1 MKRTK
6 LLQRGNFFGDK
17 NMVVD
22 EFDEGYDNYDFINFF
37 TGCCN
42 YTFGLKNNNILYG
55 CGDNSNFQLGLG
67 EDNTTRKLFTKIPNI
82 STNIKKVACGESHA
96 VILTSD
102 GELLVAGINTDGQM
116 GLGLEKVGKTVSTF
130 EKVPEIKGVK
140 DIACGLQ
147 STYLLYNDGTLY
159 VAGNNLY
166 GQLGLGTN
174 GASANVNTFT
184 KVDVDNVK
192 AVFSYNKSAFII
204 KNDNKCYSTGFNNQG
219 QLGLGDKN
227 NRDLF
232 SLVSINDVKTIACG
246 SEHTVL
252 MTYNNDIYGCGKEK
266 CFGNALQSSLF
277 TKIEEVNIKTIACGH
292 GNTMLIDNKGTL
304 KVAGN
309 NDIYQLGIANYSE
322 NIDSSFIDLKNI
334 VAKSIF
340 IGLSHSILIDSN
352 NDSYCTGDNTYG
364 QLGSFFDDMHI
375 VEFKKMDSEKY
386 SYSNYINLIKSE
398 DKLTLLKEEMEIK
411 DIELPLDIHSVRD
424 VVFSPY
430 CTLVILGNG
439 DVYGLGNNRYK
450 GMGSDLPSQLNE
462 LTKLSISNVK
472 SIVASK
478 NISGGIFYIKN
489 DDTCYYSGP
498 NSNSIAG
505 VLPSNSDIFKK
516 ISIDNVKKVVINT
529 DLSNW
534 FSLIVTNNKQIYTS
548 GKSSSYVNGLSNA
561 LISQY
566 TEISLSNVTDA
577 YSSYNATFIVVD
589 EKKVYATGINKNYM
603 LGIGSS
609 NETYTANLSLLSTWS
624 YINPGGTSYS
634 VLSCAND
641 ITKINNI
648 IIYEYVTVFCT
659 NIGSFLTGYHGTSWT
674 KPTDSSYR
682 VQYQGI
688 SYAGYLDSYI
698 YNYYPTRCTQSSSS
712 TTFAYLYNGESS
724 SNLKNVNP
732 DNLLISGGSS
742 YIHQYGRNYFNN
754 LSSSNIASSNIS
766 SGPITSDKAILLYK
780 ALLYLSSNTLYGF
793 GNISES
799 AKALDVSDLQ
809 GGYNATNCKKVMK
822 NIKNIFIPP
831 YDLSRDKTRF
841 AILTDKSLFI
851 CGYNS
856 KGTHGISVN
865 SSLNL
870 NNKINYNKK
879 NSSSEIFS
887 NIQEIYSH
895 SKSTYLLTNNN
906 MLYSVGLNDVG
917 QLGVGDEINRK
928 VFAKINIDNIKSI
941 SVNRFTDNSKHA
953 FVIKNDNT
961 CYAVGLNNSG
971 QLGIGDN
978 VNRNVF
984 TKINVENVKYVAVYG
999 NTSLLLTNDGLLY
1012 GAGNNGKGQLGLG
1025 DTTSRNIFTRIPI
1038 NGVRDV
1044 YLCNDVSIIV
1054 KNDNTCYVC
1063 GFVNGYFGFT
1073 ESSISI
1079 FTKIN
1084 IENVKSVVTAGS
1096 EATFFITNDNV
1107 IYTTGKKERVFFST
1121 ETNDIKGIRVINN
1134 IINAKKIVVNGYT
1147 SAILTNDNK
1156 LFVGGLS
1163 GYGSIAN
1170 NNNTNSVE
1178 DVKDVFVTANNTLYI
1193 DNNNNLISSG
1203 RDTYGISD
1211 EYYMDI
1217 PVPYYKVSIKKD
1229 VDTVFSSYNTIFI
1242 KDIYGKFYSSTGDN
1256 RYNHLGIHH
1265 RYDNDKN
1272 EVLEGSLHS
1281 YFKTDNTSDKIVFNK
1296 KNEKLVMFNDKY
1308 IKTNNKYINYKN
1320 IFKDNFKYTSI
1331 ILPFEVSDID
1341 ISKTYSL
1348 AVAKDGKLYGIGS
1361 NSYKEINQT
1370 LEDIEL
1376 LTFTE
1381 VNISD
1386 VKKVACGDNYSYI
1399 IKTDNTLWS
1408 YGKNTEYQLGVGH
1421 NNDVRELQKVTGLPS
1436 VKDISIYNSMT
1447 LVLTNEGELY
1457 AQGYNTNGLFGLGE
1471 SEKDK
1476 IITTFT
1482 KVLTNVKEIKSH
1494 NDDHIL
1500 VIKNDNSLWI
1510 TGKNKSMY
1518 KISISITDLYEFT
1531 KIPVPEHLND
1541 ILDIELSDDTIYMI
1555 TKVDTSKASIEIVE
1569 KSISQVRVVVQDPNN
1584 VIEKLEMFINDELIS
1599 TKTNLEINSII
1610 FEIPQNKIV
1619 LGENKILIK
1628 ASSPTG
1634 DLYSSMFI
1642 FKSETGL
1649 KVKKDS
1655 ILMINNKVYSI
1666 INITENN
1673 TDLIVT
1679 LNEGLKDD
1687 MMENNPIYQLI
1698 NKTKVQ
1704 VKINKSDLFK
1714 DMKLVEIKKSDSS
1727 YQEIYEL
1734 EEANIKSAQ
1743 PKIIVEKGDKWTA
1756 IKRPSMIFRYD
1767 AENNEP
1773 QA

>member
-174 GASANVNTFT
+174 GASANVNTFI

-277 TKIEEVNIKTIACGH
+277 TKIEEVNIKTIACGN
-292 GNTMLIDNKGTL
+292 GNTMLIDNKGIL

-322 NIDSSFIDLKNI
+322 NIDNSFIDLKNI
-334 VAKSIF
+334 VAKNIF

-548 GKSSSYVNGLSNA
+548 GKSSSYVNGLSNKSA
-561 LISQY
+561 SQY
-566 TEISLSNVTDA
+566 TEIGVSNVTDA
-577 YSSYNATFIVVD
+577 YSSYNATFIVAD
-589 EKKVYATGINKNYM
+589 EKKVYATGINTNYL
-603 LGIGSS
+603 LGVNPNDGVNI
-609 NETYTANLSLLSTWS
+609 NLTL
-624 YINPGGTSYS
+624 INNWFYVNPSGASYS
-634 VLSCAND
+634 TNSCTND

-648 IIYEYVTVFCT
+648 IIYEYMAILCT
-659 NIGSFLTGYHGTSWT
+659 NYGSFLTGYHGTLWT
-674 KPTDSSYR
+674 KPSDSTYR
-682 VQYQGI
+682 VQQQGI
-688 SYAGYLDSYI
+688 THAGYISNYI
-698 YNYYPTRCTQSSSS
+698 YNYYPTRCTQSSYS
-712 TTFAYLYNGESS
+712 TNFAYLYYGEST

-742 YIHQYGRNYFNN
+742 YIHQYGRNYLNN
-754 LSSSNIASSNIS
+754 QSSNNIAASNIN
-766 SGPITSDKAILLYK
+766 SGPITSDKAIFLYK

-799 AKALDVSDLQ
+799 AKELDVSDTQ
-809 GGYNATNCKKVMK
+809 DGYNATNYKKVMK

-879 NSSSEIFS
+879 NSSSEISS

-928 VFAKINIDNIKSI
+928 VFTKINIDNIKSI
-941 SVNRFTDNSKHA
+941 NVNRFTDNSKHVFA
-953 FVIKNDNT
+953 IKNDNT

-1044 YLCNDVSIIV
+1044 YICNDVSIIV

-1073 ESSISI
+1073 EGSIST

-1211 EYYMDI
+1211 ESYRDMS
-1217 PVPYYKVSIKKD
+1217 VPYYKVSIKKD

-1272 EVLEGSLHS
+1272 EALEGSLHS

-1308 IKTNNKYINYKN
+1308 IKT
-1320 IFKDNFKYTSI
+1320 
-1331 ILPFEVSDID
+1331 
-1341 ISKTYSL
+1341 
-1348 AVAKDGKLYGIGS
+1348 
-1361 NSYKEINQT
+1361 
-1370 LEDIEL
+1370 
-1376 LTFTE
+1376 
-1381 VNISD
+1381 
-1386 VKKVACGDNYSYI
+1386 
-1399 IKTDNTLWS
+1399 
-1408 YGKNTEYQLGVGH
+1408 
-1421 NNDVRELQKVTGLPS
+1421 
-1436 VKDISIYNSMT
+1436 
-1447 LVLTNEGELY
+1447 
-1457 AQGYNTNGLFGLGE
+1457 
-1471 SEKDK
+1471 
-1476 IITTFT
+1476 
-1482 KVLTNVKEIKSH
+1482 
-1494 NDDHIL
+1494 
-1500 VIKNDNSLWI
+1500 
-1510 TGKNKSMY
+1510 
-1518 KISISITDLYEFT
+1518 
-1531 KIPVPEHLND
+1531 
-1541 ILDIELSDDTIYMI
+1541 
-1555 TKVDTSKASIEIVE
+1555 
-1569 KSISQVRVVVQDPNN
+1569 
-1584 VIEKLEMFINDELIS
+1584 
-1599 TKTNLEINSII
+1599 
-1610 FEIPQNKIV
+1610 
-1619 LGENKILIK
+1619 
-1628 ASSPTG
+1628 
-1634 DLYSSMFI
+1634 
-1642 FKSETGL
+1642 
-1649 KVKKDS
+1649 
-1655 ILMINNKVYSI
+1655 
-1666 INITENN
+1666 
-1673 TDLIVT
+1673 
-1679 LNEGLKDD
+1679 
-1687 MMENNPIYQLI
+1687 
-1698 NKTKVQ
+1698 
-1704 VKINKSDLFK
+1704 
-1714 DMKLVEIKKSDSS
+1714 
-1727 YQEIYEL
+1727 
-1734 EEANIKSAQ
+1734 
-1743 PKIIVEKGDKWTA
+1743 
-1756 IKRPSMIFRYD
+1756 
-1767 AENNEP
+1767 
-1773 QA
+1773 

>member
-322 NIDSSFIDLKNI
+322 NIDNSFIDLKNI
-334 VAKSIF
+334 VAKNIF

-364 QLGSFFDDMHI
+364 QLGSFFDDMHV
-375 VEFKKMDSEKY
+375 VEFKKMDNEKY
-386 SYSNYINLIKSE
+386 SYSNYINLIKSQ

-430 CTLVILGNG
+430 CTLVILANG

-505 VLPSNSDIFKK
+505 VLPFNSDIFKK

-589 EKKVYATGINKNYM
+589 EKKVYATGINTNYL
-603 LGIGSS
+603 LGFSTSDVSNVNLGLLSNWYYINISGSS
-609 NETYTANLSLLSTWS
+609 
-624 YINPGGTSYS
+624 YS
-634 VLSCAND
+634 RVSCTNN

-659 NIGSFLTGYHGTSWT
+659 NMGSFLTGYHGTSWT

-841 AILTDKSLFI
+841 VILTDKSLFI

-879 NSSSEIFS
+879 NSSSEISS

-928 VFAKINIDNIKSI
+928 VFTKINIDNIKSI
-941 SVNRFTDNSKHA
+941 NVNRFTDNSKHVFA
-953 FVIKNDNT
+953 IKNDNT

-1044 YLCNDVSIIV
+1044 YICNDVSIIV

-1073 ESSISI
+1073 EGSIST

-1211 EYYMDI
+1211 EYYRDMS
-1217 PVPYYKVSIKKD
+1217 VPYYKVSIKKD

-1272 EVLEGSLHS
+1272 EALEGSLHS

-1296 KNEKLVMFNDKY
+1296 KNEKLVMFNNKY

-1341 ISKTYSL
+1341 ISKTHSL

-1569 KSISQVRVVVQDPNN
+1569 KSMSQVRVVVQDPNN

>member
-1 MKRTK
+1 M
-6 LLQRGNFFGDK
+6 LLFW
-17 NMVVD
+17 
-22 EFDEGYDNYDFINFF
+22 
-37 TGCCN
+37 
-42 YTFGLKNNNILYG
+42 
-55 CGDNSNFQLGLG
+55 
-67 EDNTTRKLFTKIPNI
+67 
-82 STNIKKVACGESHA
+82 
-96 VILTSD
+96 
-102 GELLVAGINTDGQM
+102 
-116 GLGLEKVGKTVSTF
+116 
-130 EKVPEIKGVK
+130 
-140 DIACGLQ
+140 
-147 STYLLYNDGTLY
+147 
-159 VAGNNLY
+159 
-166 GQLGLGTN
+166 
-174 GASANVNTFT
+174 
-184 KVDVDNVK
+184 
-192 AVFSYNKSAFII
+192 
-204 KNDNKCYSTGFNNQG
+204 
-219 QLGLGDKN
+219 
-227 NRDLF
+227 
-232 SLVSINDVKTIACG
+232 
-246 SEHTVL
+246 
-252 MTYNNDIYGCGKEK
+252 
-266 CFGNALQSSLF
+266 
-277 TKIEEVNIKTIACGH
+277 
-292 GNTMLIDNKGTL
+292 
-304 KVAGN
+304 
-309 NDIYQLGIANYSE
+309 
-322 NIDSSFIDLKNI
+322 
-334 VAKSIF
+334 
-340 IGLSHSILIDSN
+340 
-352 NDSYCTGDNTYG
+352 
-364 QLGSFFDDMHI
+364 
-375 VEFKKMDSEKY
+375 
-386 SYSNYINLIKSE
+386 
-398 DKLTLLKEEMEIK
+398 
-411 DIELPLDIHSVRD
+411 
-424 VVFSPY
+424 
-430 CTLVILGNG
+430 
-439 DVYGLGNNRYK
+439 
-450 GMGSDLPSQLNE
+450 
-462 LTKLSISNVK
+462 
-472 SIVASK
+472 
-478 NISGGIFYIKN
+478 
-489 DDTCYYSGP
+489 P

-548 GKSSSYVNGLSNA
+548 GKSSSYVNGLSNKSA
-561 LISQY
+561 SQY
-566 TEISLSNVTDA
+566 TEIGVSNVTDA
-577 YSSYNATFIVVD
+577 YSSYNATFIVAD
-589 EKKVYATGINKNYM
+589 EKKVYATGINTNYL
-603 LGIGSS
+603 LGVNPNDGVNI
-609 NETYTANLSLLSTWS
+609 NLTL
-624 YINPGGTSYS
+624 INNWFYVNPSGASYS
-634 VLSCAND
+634 TNSCTND

-648 IIYEYVTVFCT
+648 IIYEYMAILCT
-659 NIGSFLTGYHGTSWT
+659 NYGSFLTGYHGTLWT
-674 KPTDSSYR
+674 KPSDSTYR
-682 VQYQGI
+682 VQQQGI
-688 SYAGYLDSYI
+688 THAGYISNYI
-698 YNYYPTRCTQSSSS
+698 YNYYPTRCTQSSYS
-712 TTFAYLYNGESS
+712 TNFAYLYYGEST

-742 YIHQYGRNYFNN
+742 YIHQYGRNYLNN
-754 LSSSNIASSNIS
+754 QSSNNIAASNINS
-766 SGPITSDKAILLYK
+766 YPITSDKAIFLYK

-799 AKALDVSDLQ
+799 AKELDVSDTQ
-809 GGYNATNCKKVMK
+809 DGYNATNYKKVMK

-879 NSSSEIFS
+879 NSSSEISS

-928 VFAKINIDNIKSI
+928 VFTKINIDNIKSI
-941 SVNRFTDNSKHA
+941 NVNRFTDNSKHVFA
-953 FVIKNDNT
+953 IKNDNT

-1044 YLCNDVSIIV
+1044 YICNDVSIIV

-1073 ESSISI
+1073 EGSIST

-1211 EYYMDI
+1211 ESYRDMS
-1217 PVPYYKVSIKKD
+1217 VPYYKVSIKKD

-1272 EVLEGSLHS
+1272 EALEGSLHS

-1341 ISKTYSL
+1341 ISKTHSL

-1376 LTFTE
+1376 LTLTE

-1476 IITTFT
+1476 IIRTFT

-1531 KIPVPEHLND
+1531 KIPIPEHLND

-1767 AENNEP
+1767 AESNEP

>member
-277 TKIEEVNIKTIACGH
+277 TKIEEVNIKTIACGN
-292 GNTMLIDNKGTL
+292 GNTMLIDNKGIL

-322 NIDSSFIDLKNI
+322 NIDNSFIDLKNI
-334 VAKSIF
+334 VAKNIF

-548 GKSSSYVNGLSNA
+548 GKSSSYVNGLSNKSA
-561 LISQY
+561 SQY
-566 TEISLSNVTDA
+566 TEIGVSNVTDA

-589 EKKVYATGINKNYM
+589 EKKVYATGINTNYL
-603 LGIGSS
+603 LGTGSS
-609 NETYTANLSLLSTWS
+609 DGANVSLTLLNNWY
-624 YINPGGTSYS
+624 YINPAGATYS
-634 VLSCAND
+634 RISCIND

-648 IIYEYVTVFCT
+648 IIYEYVVIFCT
-659 NIGSFLTGYHGTSWT
+659 NNGSFLTGYHGTRWVR
-674 KPTDSSYR
+674 PTDSSYR

-688 SYAGYLDSYI
+688 SYAGFDYSDI
-698 YNYYPTRCTQSSSS
+698 YNIYPTRCTQSIHS
-712 TTFAYLYNGESS
+712 TNFAYLYYGESS
-724 SNLKNVNP
+724 INLKSVNP

-742 YIHQYGRNYFNN
+742 YIHQYGRNYLNN
-754 LSSSNIASSNIS
+754 QSSNNIAASNIN
-766 SGPITSDKAILLYK
+766 SGPITSDKAIFLYK

-799 AKALDVSDLQ
+799 AKELDVSDTQ
-809 GGYNATNCKKVMK
+809 DGYNATNYKKVMK

-879 NSSSEIFS
+879 NSSSEISS

-928 VFAKINIDNIKSI
+928 VFTKLNIDNIKSI
-941 SVNRFTDNSKHA
+941 NVNRFTDNSKHVFA
-953 FVIKNDNT
+953 IKNDNT

-1044 YLCNDVSIIV
+1044 YICNDVSIIV

-1073 ESSISI
+1073 EGSIST

-1211 EYYMDI
+1211 ESYRDMS
-1217 PVPYYKVSIKKD
+1217 VPYYKVSIKKD

-1272 EVLEGSLHS
+1272 EALEGSLHS
-1281 YFKTDNTSDKIVFNK
+1281 YFKTNNTSDKIVFNK

-1341 ISKTYSL
+1341 ISKTHSL

-1376 LTFTE
+1376 LTLTE

-1476 IITTFT
+1476 IIRTFT

-1531 KIPVPEHLND
+1531 KIPIPEHLND

>member
-1 MKRTK
+1 M
-6 LLQRGNFFGDK
+6 
-17 NMVVD
+17 
-22 EFDEGYDNYDFINFF
+22 
-37 TGCCN
+37 
-42 YTFGLKNNNILYG
+42 
-55 CGDNSNFQLGLG
+55 
-67 EDNTTRKLFTKIPNI
+67 
-82 STNIKKVACGESHA
+82 
-96 VILTSD
+96 
-102 GELLVAGINTDGQM
+102 
-116 GLGLEKVGKTVSTF
+116 
-130 EKVPEIKGVK
+130 
-140 DIACGLQ
+140 
-147 STYLLYNDGTLY
+147 
-159 VAGNNLY
+159 
-166 GQLGLGTN
+166 
-174 GASANVNTFT
+174 
-184 KVDVDNVK
+184 
-192 AVFSYNKSAFII
+192 
-204 KNDNKCYSTGFNNQG
+204 
-219 QLGLGDKN
+219 
-227 NRDLF
+227 
-232 SLVSINDVKTIACG
+232 
-246 SEHTVL
+246 
-252 MTYNNDIYGCGKEK
+252 
-266 CFGNALQSSLF
+266 
-277 TKIEEVNIKTIACGH
+277 
-292 GNTMLIDNKGTL
+292 
-304 KVAGN
+304 
-309 NDIYQLGIANYSE
+309 
-322 NIDSSFIDLKNI
+322 
-334 VAKSIF
+334 
-340 IGLSHSILIDSN
+340 
-352 NDSYCTGDNTYG
+352 
-364 QLGSFFDDMHI
+364 
-375 VEFKKMDSEKY
+375 
-386 SYSNYINLIKSE
+386 
-398 DKLTLLKEEMEIK
+398 
-411 DIELPLDIHSVRD
+411 
-424 VVFSPY
+424 
-430 CTLVILGNG
+430 
-439 DVYGLGNNRYK
+439 
-450 GMGSDLPSQLNE
+450 
-462 LTKLSISNVK
+462 
-472 SIVASK
+472 
-478 NISGGIFYIKN
+478 
-489 DDTCYYSGP
+489 
-498 NSNSIAG
+498 
-505 VLPSNSDIFKK
+505 
-516 ISIDNVKKVVINT
+516 
-529 DLSNW
+529 
-534 FSLIVTNNKQIYTS
+534 
-548 GKSSSYVNGLSNA
+548 
-561 LISQY
+561 
-566 TEISLSNVTDA
+566 
-577 YSSYNATFIVVD
+577 
-589 EKKVYATGINKNYM
+589 
-603 LGIGSS
+603 
-609 NETYTANLSLLSTWS
+609 
-624 YINPGGTSYS
+624 
-634 VLSCAND
+634 
-641 ITKINNI
+641 
-648 IIYEYVTVFCT
+648 
-659 NIGSFLTGYHGTSWT
+659 
-674 KPTDSSYR
+674 
-682 VQYQGI
+682 
-688 SYAGYLDSYI
+688 
-698 YNYYPTRCTQSSSS
+698 
-712 TTFAYLYNGESS
+712 
-724 SNLKNVNP
+724 
-732 DNLLISGGSS
+732 
-742 YIHQYGRNYFNN
+742 
-754 LSSSNIASSNIS
+754 
-766 SGPITSDKAILLYK
+766 
-780 ALLYLSSNTLYGF
+780 YLSSNTLYGF

-799 AKALDVSDLQ
+799 AKELDVSDTQ
-809 GGYNATNCKKVMK
+809 DGYNATNYKKVMK

-879 NSSSEIFS
+879 NSSSEISS

-928 VFAKINIDNIKSI
+928 VFTKINIDNIKSI
-941 SVNRFTDNSKHA
+941 NVNRFTDNSKHA
-953 FVIKNDNT
+953 FAIKNDNT

-978 VNRNVF
+978 VNRNIF

-1063 GFVNGYFGFT
+1063 GLVNGYFGFT
-1073 ESSISI
+1073 EGSIST

-1096 EATFFITNDNV
+1096 EATFFITNDNM

-1211 EYYMDI
+1211 ESYRDMS
-1217 PVPYYKVSIKKD
+1217 VPYYKVSIKKD

-1272 EVLEGSLHS
+1272 EALEGSLHS

-1341 ISKTYSL
+1341 ISKTHSL

-1376 LTFTE
+1376 LTLTE

-1476 IITTFT
+1476 IIRTFT

-1531 KIPVPEHLND
+1531 KIPIPEHLND

>member
-1 MKRTK
+1 M
-6 LLQRGNFFGDK
+6 
-17 NMVVD
+17 
-22 EFDEGYDNYDFINFF
+22 
-37 TGCCN
+37 
-42 YTFGLKNNNILYG
+42 
-55 CGDNSNFQLGLG
+55 
-67 EDNTTRKLFTKIPNI
+67 
-82 STNIKKVACGESHA
+82 
-96 VILTSD
+96 
-102 GELLVAGINTDGQM
+102 
-116 GLGLEKVGKTVSTF
+116 
-130 EKVPEIKGVK
+130 
-140 DIACGLQ
+140 
-147 STYLLYNDGTLY
+147 
-159 VAGNNLY
+159 
-166 GQLGLGTN
+166 
-174 GASANVNTFT
+174 
-184 KVDVDNVK
+184 
-192 AVFSYNKSAFII
+192 
-204 KNDNKCYSTGFNNQG
+204 
-219 QLGLGDKN
+219 
-227 NRDLF
+227 
-232 SLVSINDVKTIACG
+232 
-246 SEHTVL
+246 
-252 MTYNNDIYGCGKEK
+252 
-266 CFGNALQSSLF
+266 
-277 TKIEEVNIKTIACGH
+277 
-292 GNTMLIDNKGTL
+292 
-304 KVAGN
+304 
-309 NDIYQLGIANYSE
+309 
-322 NIDSSFIDLKNI
+322 
-334 VAKSIF
+334 
-340 IGLSHSILIDSN
+340 
-352 NDSYCTGDNTYG
+352 
-364 QLGSFFDDMHI
+364 
-375 VEFKKMDSEKY
+375 
-386 SYSNYINLIKSE
+386 
-398 DKLTLLKEEMEIK
+398 
-411 DIELPLDIHSVRD
+411 
-424 VVFSPY
+424 
-430 CTLVILGNG
+430 
-439 DVYGLGNNRYK
+439 
-450 GMGSDLPSQLNE
+450 
-462 LTKLSISNVK
+462 
-472 SIVASK
+472 
-478 NISGGIFYIKN
+478 
-489 DDTCYYSGP
+489 
-498 NSNSIAG
+498 
-505 VLPSNSDIFKK
+505 
-516 ISIDNVKKVVINT
+516 
-529 DLSNW
+529 
-534 FSLIVTNNKQIYTS
+534 
-548 GKSSSYVNGLSNA
+548 
-561 LISQY
+561 
-566 TEISLSNVTDA
+566 
-577 YSSYNATFIVVD
+577 
-589 EKKVYATGINKNYM
+589 
-603 LGIGSS
+603 
-609 NETYTANLSLLSTWS
+609 
-624 YINPGGTSYS
+624 
-634 VLSCAND
+634 
-641 ITKINNI
+641 
-648 IIYEYVTVFCT
+648 
-659 NIGSFLTGYHGTSWT
+659 
-674 KPTDSSYR
+674 
-682 VQYQGI
+682 
-688 SYAGYLDSYI
+688 
-698 YNYYPTRCTQSSSS
+698 
-712 TTFAYLYNGESS
+712 
-724 SNLKNVNP
+724 
-732 DNLLISGGSS
+732 
-742 YIHQYGRNYFNN
+742 
-754 LSSSNIASSNIS
+754 
-766 SGPITSDKAILLYK
+766 
-780 ALLYLSSNTLYGF
+780 YLSSNTLYGF

-799 AKALDVSDLQ
+799 AKELDVSDTQ
-809 GGYNATNCKKVMK
+809 DGYNATNYKKVMK

-879 NSSSEIFS
+879 NSSSEISS

-928 VFAKINIDNIKSI
+928 VFTKINIDNIKSI
-941 SVNRFTDNSKHA
+941 NVNRFTDNSKHA
-953 FVIKNDNT
+953 FAIKNDNT

-978 VNRNVF
+978 VNRNIF

-1063 GFVNGYFGFT
+1063 GLVNGYFGFT
-1073 ESSISI
+1073 EGSIST

-1096 EATFFITNDNV
+1096 EATFFITNDNM

-1211 EYYMDI
+1211 ESYRDMS
-1217 PVPYYKVSIKKD
+1217 VPYYKVSIKKD

-1242 KDIYGKFYSSTGDN
+1242 KDIYGKFYSSTRDN

-1272 EVLEGSLHS
+1272 EALEGSLHS

-1341 ISKTYSL
+1341 ISKTHSL

-1376 LTFTE
+1376 LTLTE

-1476 IITTFT
+1476 IIRTFT

-1531 KIPVPEHLND
+1531 KIPIPEHLND

>member
-1 MKRTK
+1 
-6 LLQRGNFFGDK
+6 
-17 NMVVD
+17 
-22 EFDEGYDNYDFINFF
+22 
-37 TGCCN
+37 
-42 YTFGLKNNNILYG
+42 
-55 CGDNSNFQLGLG
+55 
-67 EDNTTRKLFTKIPNI
+67 
-82 STNIKKVACGESHA
+82 
-96 VILTSD
+96 
-102 GELLVAGINTDGQM
+102 
-116 GLGLEKVGKTVSTF
+116 
-130 EKVPEIKGVK
+130 
-140 DIACGLQ
+140 
-147 STYLLYNDGTLY
+147 
-159 VAGNNLY
+159 
-166 GQLGLGTN
+166 
-174 GASANVNTFT
+174 
-184 KVDVDNVK
+184 
-192 AVFSYNKSAFII
+192 
-204 KNDNKCYSTGFNNQG
+204 
-219 QLGLGDKN
+219 
-227 NRDLF
+227 
-232 SLVSINDVKTIACG
+232 
-246 SEHTVL
+246 
-252 MTYNNDIYGCGKEK
+252 
-266 CFGNALQSSLF
+266 
-277 TKIEEVNIKTIACGH
+277 
-292 GNTMLIDNKGTL
+292 
-304 KVAGN
+304 
-309 NDIYQLGIANYSE
+309 
-322 NIDSSFIDLKNI
+322 
-334 VAKSIF
+334 
-340 IGLSHSILIDSN
+340 
-352 NDSYCTGDNTYG
+352 
-364 QLGSFFDDMHI
+364 
-375 VEFKKMDSEKY
+375 
-386 SYSNYINLIKSE
+386 
-398 DKLTLLKEEMEIK
+398 
-411 DIELPLDIHSVRD
+411 
-424 VVFSPY
+424 
-430 CTLVILGNG
+430 
-439 DVYGLGNNRYK
+439 
-450 GMGSDLPSQLNE
+450 
-462 LTKLSISNVK
+462 
-472 SIVASK
+472 
-478 NISGGIFYIKN
+478 
-489 DDTCYYSGP
+489 
-498 NSNSIAG
+498 
-505 VLPSNSDIFKK
+505 
-516 ISIDNVKKVVINT
+516 
-529 DLSNW
+529 
-534 FSLIVTNNKQIYTS
+534 
-548 GKSSSYVNGLSNA
+548 
-561 LISQY
+561 
-566 TEISLSNVTDA
+566 
-577 YSSYNATFIVVD
+577 
-589 EKKVYATGINKNYM
+589 
-603 LGIGSS
+603 
-609 NETYTANLSLLSTWS
+609 
-624 YINPGGTSYS
+624 
-634 VLSCAND
+634 
-641 ITKINNI
+641 
-648 IIYEYVTVFCT
+648 
-659 NIGSFLTGYHGTSWT
+659 
-674 KPTDSSYR
+674 
-682 VQYQGI
+682 
-688 SYAGYLDSYI
+688 
-698 YNYYPTRCTQSSSS
+698 
-712 TTFAYLYNGESS
+712 
-724 SNLKNVNP
+724 
-732 DNLLISGGSS
+732 
-742 YIHQYGRNYFNN
+742 
-754 LSSSNIASSNIS
+754 
-766 SGPITSDKAILLYK
+766 
-780 ALLYLSSNTLYGF
+780 
-793 GNISES
+793 
-799 AKALDVSDLQ
+799 
-809 GGYNATNCKKVMK
+809 MK

-879 NSSSEIFS
+879 NSSSEISS

-928 VFAKINIDNIKSI
+928 VFTKINIDNIKSI
-941 SVNRFTDNSKHA
+941 NVNRFTDNSKHA
-953 FVIKNDNT
+953 FAIKNDNT

-978 VNRNVF
+978 VNRNIF

-1063 GFVNGYFGFT
+1063 GLVNGYFGFT
-1073 ESSISI
+1073 EGSIST

-1096 EATFFITNDNV
+1096 EATFFITNDNM

-1211 EYYMDI
+1211 ESYRDMS
-1217 PVPYYKVSIKKD
+1217 VPYYKVSIKKD

-1272 EVLEGSLHS
+1272 EALEGSLHS

-1341 ISKTYSL
+1341 ISKTHSL

-1376 LTFTE
+1376 LTLTE

-1476 IITTFT
+1476 IIRTFT

-1531 KIPVPEHLND
+1531 KIPIPEHLND

>member
-1 MKRTK
+1 
-6 LLQRGNFFGDK
+6 
-17 NMVVD
+17 
-22 EFDEGYDNYDFINFF
+22 
-37 TGCCN
+37 
-42 YTFGLKNNNILYG
+42 
-55 CGDNSNFQLGLG
+55 
-67 EDNTTRKLFTKIPNI
+67 
-82 STNIKKVACGESHA
+82 
-96 VILTSD
+96 
-102 GELLVAGINTDGQM
+102 
-116 GLGLEKVGKTVSTF
+116 
-130 EKVPEIKGVK
+130 
-140 DIACGLQ
+140 
-147 STYLLYNDGTLY
+147 
-159 VAGNNLY
+159 
-166 GQLGLGTN
+166 
-174 GASANVNTFT
+174 
-184 KVDVDNVK
+184 
-192 AVFSYNKSAFII
+192 
-204 KNDNKCYSTGFNNQG
+204 
-219 QLGLGDKN
+219 
-227 NRDLF
+227 
-232 SLVSINDVKTIACG
+232 
-246 SEHTVL
+246 
-252 MTYNNDIYGCGKEK
+252 
-266 CFGNALQSSLF
+266 
-277 TKIEEVNIKTIACGH
+277 
-292 GNTMLIDNKGTL
+292 
-304 KVAGN
+304 
-309 NDIYQLGIANYSE
+309 
-322 NIDSSFIDLKNI
+322 
-334 VAKSIF
+334 
-340 IGLSHSILIDSN
+340 
-352 NDSYCTGDNTYG
+352 
-364 QLGSFFDDMHI
+364 
-375 VEFKKMDSEKY
+375 
-386 SYSNYINLIKSE
+386 NLIKSE

-505 VLPSNSDIFKK
+505 VLPSNSDVFKK

-589 EKKVYATGINKNYM
+589 EKKVYATGINTNYL
-603 LGIGSS
+603 LGFSTSDGSNVNLGLLSDWYYINISGSS
-609 NETYTANLSLLSTWS
+609 
-624 YINPGGTSYS
+624 YS
-634 VLSCAND
+634 RVSCTNN

-742 YIHQYGRNYFNN
+742 YIHQYGRNYLNN
-754 LSSSNIASSNIS
+754 QSSNNIAASNIN
-766 SGPITSDKAILLYK
+766 SGPITSDKAIFLYK

-799 AKALDVSDLQ
+799 AKELDVSDTQ
-809 GGYNATNCKKVMK
+809 DGYNATNYKKVMK

-879 NSSSEIFS
+879 NSSSEISS

-928 VFAKINIDNIKSI
+928 VFTKINIDNIKSI
-941 SVNRFTDNSKHA
+941 NVNRFTDNSKHA
-953 FVIKNDNT
+953 FAIKNDNT

-978 VNRNVF
+978 VNRNIF

-1063 GFVNGYFGFT
+1063 GLVNGYFGFT
-1073 ESSISI
+1073 EGSIST

-1096 EATFFITNDNV
+1096 EATFFITNDNM

-1211 EYYMDI
+1211 ESYRDMS
-1217 PVPYYKVSIKKD
+1217 VPYYKVSIKKD

-1242 KDIYGKFYSSTGDN
+1242 KDIYGKFYSSTRDN

-1272 EVLEGSLHS
+1272 EALEGSLHS

-1341 ISKTYSL
+1341 ISKTHSL

-1376 LTFTE
+1376 LTLTE

-1476 IITTFT
+1476 IIRTFT

-1531 KIPVPEHLND
+1531 KIPIPEHLND

>member
-147 STYLLYNDGTLY
+147 STYLLHNDGTLY

-277 TKIEEVNIKTIACGH
+277 TKIEEVNIKTIACGN
-292 GNTMLIDNKGTL
+292 GNTMLIDNKGIL

-334 VAKSIF
+334 VAKNIF

-364 QLGSFFDDMHI
+364 QLGSFFDDMHV

-398 DKLTLLKEEMEIK
+398 DKLILLKEEMEIK

-430 CTLVILGNG
+430 CTMVILGNG

-548 GKSSSYVNGLSNA
+548 GKSSSYVNGLSNKSA
-561 LISQY
+561 SQY

-577 YSSYNATFIVVD
+577 YSAYNATFIVVD
-589 EKKVYATGINKNYM
+589 EKKVYVTGINKNYM
-603 LGIGSS
+603 LGVGVN
-609 NETYTANLSLLSTWS
+609 NEAYTANLNLLSTWN
-624 YINPGGTSYS
+624 YINSIGTSYS
-634 VLSCAND
+634 RVSCTND

-648 IIYEYVTVFCT
+648 IIYEYVTIFCT
-659 NIGSFLTGYHGTSWT
+659 NIGSFLTGYHGTLWT

-698 YNYYPTRCTQSSSS
+698 YNYYPTRCTQSSYS
-712 TTFAYLYNGESS
+712 TNFAYLYYGEST
-724 SNLKNVNP
+724 SNLKYANP

-742 YIHQYGRNYFNN
+742 YIHQYGRNYLNN
-754 LSSSNIASSNIS
+754 QSSNNIAASNIN

-799 AKALDVSDLQ
+799 AKELDVSDTQ
-809 GGYNATNCKKVMK
+809 DGYNATNYKKVMK

-879 NSSSEIFS
+879 NSSSEISS
-887 NIQEIYSH
+887 NIQAIYSH
-895 SKSTYLLTNNN
+895 SKSAYLLTNNN

-953 FVIKNDNT
+953 FAIKNDNT

-984 TKINVENVKYVAVYG
+984 TKINVENVKYVVVYG

-1073 ESSISI
+1073 EGSIST

-1272 EVLEGSLHS
+1272 EALEGSLHS

-1341 ISKTYSL
+1341 ISKTHSL

-1376 LTFTE
+1376 LSLTE

-1476 IITTFT
+1476 IIRTFT

-1541 ILDIELSDDTIYMI
+1541 ILDIELSDDTMYMI